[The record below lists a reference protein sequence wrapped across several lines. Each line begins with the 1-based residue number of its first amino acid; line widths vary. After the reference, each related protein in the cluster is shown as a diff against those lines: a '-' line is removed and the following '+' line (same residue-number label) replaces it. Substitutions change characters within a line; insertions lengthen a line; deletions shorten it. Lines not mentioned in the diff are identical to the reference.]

1 MADIEQNGGN
11 YSYSDSGVIIPDTA
25 DIQTTVRE
33 EYRGALGS
41 DLSLE
46 EQTPQ
51 GRLIDVETTARQN
64 TLVFNADMA
73 NVIINIRLSSGT
85 ALDAWGAN
93 FDIARI
99 GAYSS
104 TVPVMVTGI
113 AGTIIPAQ
121 AQASADGILW
131 YNESE
136 IIIGSNGTALGTF
149 YCSKTGAVE
158 LGVGELKAIVGSS
171 TLGISGWETITNTAA
186 ATLGADMES
195 DAAYKKRIINSIF
208 SGTALFGNYA
218 SAVYKVDNVTDVFA
232 QDNPQDTQR
241 VIDNITLS
249 PHSVL
254 VVVEGGNVEDVAYAL
269 YEVKSAGCGWNGN
282 TIVTVIDKN
291 FNTTNPVS
299 FYVPEV
305 VDVKVNIALTADG
318 ASSADLES
326 EIQNVIVNY
335 FNGEYAENNYKA
347 LKIRALISPTLIS
360 AVVISQVSG
369 ITITS
374 CEVGLKTPADHAV
387 ASMIKASVTSG
398 ITWVSVV
405 STTFGAQV
413 SKKNGTYN
421 FTYNN
426 GWKFGESAITLSDY
440 GITVEG
446 SPIEGDIIS
455 IIYASGEMNQMP
467 IRLFCT
473 ETASITAENIK
484 VDING

>member
-1 MADIEQNGGN
+1 MANIEQNGGN

-46 EQTPQ
+46 EETPQ

-73 NVIINIRLSSGT
+73 NVLINISLSAGT
-85 ALDAWGAN
+85 ALDAWGSN
-93 FDIARI
+93 FDVDRI
-99 GAYSS
+99 GAYAS
-104 TVPVMVTGI
+104 TVPVTVTGV
-113 AGTIIPAQ
+113 AGTVIPAQ
-121 AQASADGILW
+121 AQASADGVIWL
-131 YNESE
+131 NESE
-136 IIIGSNGTALGTF
+136 IIIGSNGTASGTF
-149 YCSKTGAVE
+149 YCSQTGAVE
-158 LGVGELKAIVGSS
+158 LGVGELKTIVGSS
-171 TLGISGWETITNTAA
+171 TLGISGWETIKNTAA

-218 SAVYKVDNVTDVFA
+218 SAAYKVDNVTDVFT
-232 QDNPQDTQR
+232 QDNPTSSQR
-241 VIDNITLS
+241 VIDNFTMS
-249 PHSVL
+249 AHSVL

-282 TIVTVIDKN
+282 TSVTVIDKN
-291 FNTTNPVS
+291 FNTTNPVE

-305 VDVKVNIALTADG
+305 IPVAVNISVTAG
-318 ASSADLES
+318 NNSSANLEDD
-326 EIQNVIVNY
+326 IRNVIINY
-335 FNGEYAENNYKA
+335 FAGVYTENNYSGLA
-347 LKIRALISPTLIS
+347 IRALISPALIS
-360 AVVISQVSG
+360 AVVTSQISG

-374 CEVGLKTPADHAV
+374 CEVGLVTPEDHAI

-405 STTFGAQV
+405 SSTFGAKV
-413 SKKNGTYN
+413 GKENGNYN
-421 FTYNN
+421 FTYND
-426 GWKFGESAITLSDY
+426 GWKLEEAAITLSDY

-455 IIYASGEMNQMP
+455 VIYASGEMSQMP

-484 VDING
+484 VEING